1 MAITFLGYI
10 DAPEELTGP
19 KRRCLFGLDSDAD
32 VSDLPTSTG
41 LSLPS
46 GGVTAVPAPWSYAK
60 IAGGAVKVLKST
72 GSWGDLNG

>member
-19 KRRCLFGLDSDAD
+19 KRRCLFGLDSNDD
-32 VSDLPTSTG
+32 VANLPTSTG
-41 LSLPS
+41 FELPN
-46 GGVTAVPAPWSYAK
+46 GGVTAVPAPWSYGK